1 MQHTKGERQALNNTS
16 KLVARKESS
25 ETEKVPDTE
34 GIVFHPV
41 VRRQPKTRFEE
52 SREAMR
58 VVSPPS
64 QDSSSSISPR
74 DSLSGDESVDTERHG
89 AVSTFTA
96 RRVMHRKKRRP
107 NVKNK
112 EVEKSSVEEEKNCS
126 NHSYMVSKSSQP
138 SSQCE
143 DSESSSEGGCDR
155 PHFSPPRSRRQRKL
169 SPGGPN
175 IHSRSDEPQGPK
187 IVGILKKPQ
196 GESTKSVTSGLDEQD
211 GERPCGRID
220 NGFSVSAQTSRA
232 TSATSSILTLPHGE
246 YDGHSI
252 TGESHVSRDTITL
265 SSASTTKRVRFSDNL
280 ESSLNSSQSSVS
292 CIAPQPNTVTI
303 NSAAE
308 LWKRVLPNSAY
319 NCYPPNGIFNPKM
332 KISLSR
338 RGQPKKVPPSSDHVT
353 VHVPH
358 VTEFLSNGQQQESRS
373 GTRNDNCY
381 SKKGR
386 NYAVGE
392 CNQKTIGQ
400 QDTGKTF
407 DTKSE
412 EQDRSTR
419 KYSDRNESLEHSPTD
434 AQIDKVWDE
443 IQMQLYGTDR
453 VAVAPQVYQLQL
465 DPQRGGI
472 STRVGE
478 KGFVS
483 TRPSSYDGVSG
494 RRGVGVSTREGG
506 VEGGRETHHLPYR
519 QGQKQLTCHGSAG
532 HSRKSNST
540 SKPHPHQVWAVPP
553 QQSYHHM
560 SDLSHEEQRLMH
572 SIEKINQRLKGKMCP
587 Y

>member
-1 MQHTKGERQALNNTS
+1 MQHTKGVRQSSNTTS
-16 KLVARKESS
+16 KVVSKKESS
-25 ETEKVPDTE
+25 ETVPDTE
-34 GIVFHPV
+34 GMVFHPV
-41 VRRQPKTRFEE
+41 VRRPPKTRFEE
-52 SREAMR
+52 SKETMR
-58 VVSPPS
+58 IVSPPS
-64 QDSSSSISPR
+64 QDSSSSNSPR
-74 DSLSGDESVDTERHG
+74 DSLSGDESVESERTG
-89 AVSTFTA
+89 AMSSSTA
-96 RRVMHRKKRRP
+96 RRVIHRKKRRS
-107 NVKNK
+107 NLKNR
-112 EVEKSSVEEEKNCS
+112 EVDKTSVEEGKNCCS
-126 NHSYMVSKSSQP
+126 LVSKP

-143 DSESSSEGGCDR
+143 ESDSSSEGGCDR

-169 SPGGPN
+169 PPGRPN
-175 IHSRSDEPQGPK
+175 IQSQSDEPQGPK

-196 GESTKSVTSGLDEQD
+196 GDNIKSGQDDPD
-211 GERPCGRID
+211 GEKPCGRME

-232 TSATSSILTLPHGE
+232 TSATSSILTVEQHHGV

-252 TGESHVSRDTITL
+252 TGESHISRDTITL

-292 CIAPQPNTVTI
+292 CIAPPNTVTI

-338 RGQPKKVPPSSDHVT
+338 RGQSGVPKKVPLSSDHIT

-358 VTEFLSNGQQQESRS
+358 VTEFLSNGQQQDSRS
-373 GTRNDNCY
+373 GIRNDNCY
-381 SKKGR
+381 SKKSR
-386 NYAVGE
+386 
-392 CNQKTIGQ
+392 NQKTIEQ
-400 QDTGKTF
+400 QNADKNF
-407 DTKSE
+407 ETKSE
-412 EQDRSTR
+412 EDRCAR
-419 KYSDRNESLEHSPTD
+419 KCSNRNESLEHSPTD

-443 IQMQLYGTDR
+443 IQMQLYGTER

-472 STRVGE
+472 STRVGD

-483 TRPSSYDGVSG
+483 TRPSSYDGASG
-494 RRGVGVSTREGG
+494 RRGVGMSMREGG
-506 VEGGRETHHLPYR
+506 IEGGRETHHLPYR
-519 QGQKQLTCHGSAG
+519 QHQKQLHSHGSAG
-532 HSRKSNST
+532 HTRRLNST

-553 QQSYHHM
+553 QQSHHHM